1 MRKACR
7 ETEKSLLIV
16 LEIIMR
22 LLMPYNFNGIE
33 SLFTPQCVYRLKHE
47 KGKLKH
53 RAKCDYTAA
62 INGGLLLCIE
72 KCNGN
77 CDRFITHTHTRGQHD
92 MKSN

>member
-1 MRKACR
+1 MERDR
-7 ETEKSLLIV
+7 EIASHRIRDNNETF
-16 LEIIMR
+16 
-22 LLMPYNFNGIE
+22 MPYNFNGIE